1 MNRMKTPLPSLL
13 CLTSDT
19 SDYSHSE
26 QVGILLDAGAT
37 FIQVRSKKL
46 SSQELLIQA
55 NYASRLA
62 VEKNAVLIINDHIDV
77 AKSSNASG
85 VHLGE
90 NDESVTDARLRLDK
104 GMFVGA
110 TVHSLS
116 EANAVKKNGNCD
128 YVGLGP
134 FRSSETKSGFRNF
147 LSEDQ
152 IFQIVDLLSPIPVFL
167 IGGLQIA
174 DCSLI
179 PKYNLHGIAVCNGLS
194 NKTKYGGNVKSFLKE
209 INELNCISA

>member
-1 MNRMKTPLPSLL
+1 MKSSLPSLL
-13 CLTSDT
+13 SLTTDI
-19 SDYSHSE
+19 SDYSHSD

-37 FIQVRSKKL
+37 FIQIRSKKL

-62 VEKNAVLIINDHIDV
+62 VEKNAVLIINDHVDV
-77 AKSSNASG
+77 AKLSNASG
-85 VHLGE
+85 VHLGG
-90 NDESVTDARLRLDK
+90 NDESVTDARVRLDR
-104 GMFVGA
+104 GMLVGA

-116 EANAVKKNGNCD
+116 EAKAVKENGNCD

-134 FRSSETKSGFRNF
+134 YRFSGTKSGFKNF

-152 IFQIVDLLSPIPVFL
+152 IFQIVDLLFPIPVFL

-179 PKYNLHGIAVCNGLS
+179 PKFNLHGIAVCNGLS

-209 INELNCISA
+209 INELDCISV

>member
-1 MNRMKTPLPSLL
+1 MNRMKSSLPSLL
-13 CLTSDT
+13 SLTTDI
-19 SDYSHSE
+19 SDYSHSD

-37 FIQVRSKKL
+37 FIQIRSKKL

-62 VEKNAVLIINDHIDV
+62 VEKNAVLIINDHVDV

-85 VHLGE
+85 VHLGG
-90 NDESVTDARLRLDK
+90 NDESVTDARVRLDG
-104 GMFVGA
+104 GMLVGA

-116 EANAVKKNGNCD
+116 EAKAVKENGNCD

-134 FRSSETKSGFRNF
+134 YRFSGTKSGFKNF

-152 IFQIVDLLSPIPVFL
+152 IFQIVDLLFPIPVFL

-179 PKYNLHGIAVCNGLS
+179 PKFNLHGIAVCNGLS

-209 INELNCISA
+209 INELDCISV